1 MEDSFSGI
9 ATATILAK
17 RSSEKRKAKTVVL
30 GNIETIVVHLVIL
43 VILANLVH
51 RVTTITIVDPTGET
65 IAAEGVVEG
74 VEMMGI
80 GKYRIDVDEIVETID
95 RAPGALRRIGM
106 NQLRWNT
113 GVRDT
118 KPKKT

>member
-9 ATATILAK
+9 ATASILAK
-17 RSSEKRKAKTVVL
+17 RSSVKRKAKTVVL

-74 VEMMGI
+74 VEMM
-80 GKYRIDVDEIVETID
+80 VDTID
-95 RAPGALRRIGM
+95 RAPGALRRFGM
-106 NQLRWNT
+106 NQLIWNT

-118 KPKKT
+118 KPKKLKT

>member
-1 MEDSFSGI
+1 
-9 ATATILAK
+9 
-17 RSSEKRKAKTVVL
+17 
-30 GNIETIVVHLVIL
+30 
-43 VILANLVH
+43 
-51 RVTTITIVDPTGET
+51 
-65 IAAEGVVEG
+65 
-74 VEMMGI
+74 MMGI

-118 KPKKT
+118 KPKKLKT